1 MIDDIKYPTD
11 QYLIKFFFCC
21 LPISKIFIV

>member
-11 QYLIKFFFCC
+11 QYLIKIFFCC